1 MDMNLFALISFITAF
16 GSFLLSFL
24 VYSRDPKNKINFLFM
39 IFGVS
44 VTYLGITELGYR
56 LATNSS
62 TVFFWEK
69 IASFSPFAVALLY
82 HFIVYYTNNNKMYK
96 PVPLLIIAYFPA
108 GILSLVDVFMESPT
122 TAIGLFLGQ
131 TKGFKNSLWLQFD
144 MAWTTILLLLV
155 LYFSYNFLRICR
167 DREMKLQARFIT
179 FGLTIPILIALITE
193 VFLPVLGFD
202 IPEMTLLGF
211 AIADA
216 VIGFAIWKFQLF
228 KITPDSAANKI
239 ISTMTDALFLTDA
252 DGIIQE
258 SNNAV
263 GDLLDYKDL
272 DIRNHNIGEFFDTTR
287 AARRDLF
294 WETGENPDND
304 KGKFTDIEATL
315 ITRTSERIPVSLAVA
330 PLTDTKDNLKGYV
343 LIGRDIR
350 ERKASLDALE
360 RAREELEIKVRERTA
375 ELASANSRLVDELDQ
390 RLKVQ
395 DALSQEKER
404 LAVTLRSIGDG
415 VIATDTS
422 AKIVFLNYMAEKL
435 TGWSTGEAEGKKF
448 KEIFRIY
455 DEDTDE
461 QLPDPIE
468 QIIKTNSNIELSDKT
483 VLSARDGLRRRI
495 ADSGS
500 PIRNNQGVMI
510 GCVIVFRDIT
520 ERQKM
525 EEELRRAQKLESVGV
540 LAGGIAHDFNN
551 ILTGIINNLFLAKT
565 GMNTNQDAYR
575 LVNDAEE
582 AAFRASRLTQQLLT
596 FAKGGVPV
604 KKVYAIRPL
613 IEESIGFYLS
623 GSRVDYTL
631 EFAENLLSVEVD
643 RGQFEQVMSNLLI
656 NAEQAMPNGGTVE
669 VKTENRAFLVEGINH
684 DPFESS
690 RLLDLKPGYYVKIS
704 ISDNGPGI
712 PAEIINKIFDPYFS
726 TKEKGSGLGL
736 SIVYSIIKQHGGY
749 IAVDS
754 QPGKGS
760 VFAVYLPAS
769 NSDPVSET
777 KAISSQLSGKKA
789 HILIMDDEISIRN
802 SISELLKK
810 MGYEATVAREGR
822 EAIKLYA
829 DSLGTETQFDIVI
842 LDLTVPGGMGGEE
855 CMLHLR
861 KLNPDVCAIVSSG
874 YSNSSILSGHKV
886 LGFKDVLVKPY
897 RIEELTSK
905 INALL

>member
-1 MDMNLFALISFITAF
+1 MNLFALISFITAF
-16 GSFLLSFL
+16 GSLLLSFL
-24 VYSRDPKNKINFLFM
+24 VYSRDPKNKVNYLFM
-39 IFGVS
+39 FFGIS

-56 LATNSS
+56 LAANPSA
-62 TVFFWEK
+62 VLFWEK
-69 IASFSPFAVALLY
+69 IASFSPFAVALLF
-82 HFIVYYTNNNKMYK
+82 HFIVYYTNNKKVYQ
-96 PVPLLIIAYFPA
+96 PVPLLIIAYIPA
-108 GILSLVDVFMESPT
+108 AILSLVDVFVESPT

-131 TKGFKNSLWLQFD
+131 TKGFKNSIWLQFD
-144 MAWTTILLLLV
+144 MAWTTILLIMV
-155 LYFSYNFLRICR
+155 LYFSYNFLPSCR
-167 DREMKLQARFIT
+167 DRELKWQARFIT

-193 VFLPVLGFD
+193 MLLPVLGFD

-228 KITPDSAANKI
+228 KITPDTAANKI

-252 DGIIQE
+252 DGIIKE
-258 SNNAV
+258 SNRAA
-263 GDLLDYKDL
+263 GDLLDFSEA
-272 DIRNHNIGEFFDTTR
+272 DIRNHNIGDFFDTAG
-287 AARRDLF
+287 AASCGFF
-294 WETGENPDND
+294 WEAGENSNND

-315 ITRTSERIPVSLAVA
+315 ITRISERIPVSLAVA
-330 PLTDTKDNLKGYV
+330 PLTDAKENLKGYV
-343 LIGRDIR
+343 LIVRDIR
-350 ERKASLDALE
+350 ERKASLDE
-360 RAREELEIKVRERTA
+360 IKRAREELEIKVRERTA

-422 AKIVFLNYMAEKL
+422 AKIVFLNHMAEKL
-435 TGWSTGEAEGKKF
+435 TGWSTGEAEGKNF

-455 DEDTDE
+455 DGDTDE

-468 QIIKTNSNIELSDKT
+468 QIIATNSNIELSDKT
-483 VLSARDGLRRRI
+483 VLLTRDGLRRRI

-500 PIRNNQGVMI
+500 PIRNNQGLMI

-525 EEELRRAQKLESVGV
+525 EEELRRTQKLESVGV

-565 GMNTNQDAYR
+565 GMTTNQEAYR

-596 FAKGGVPV
+596 FSKGGAPV
-604 KKVYAIRPL
+604 KKVYAIRSL

-623 GSRVDYTL
+623 GSKVDYTL
-631 EFAENLLSVEVD
+631 RFAENLLPVEVD
-643 RGQFEQVMSNLLI
+643 RGQFDQVMSNLLI
-656 NAEQAMPNGGTVE
+656 NAEQAMPDGGTVE
-669 VKTENRAFLVEGINH
+669 VKTENRAFFVEGINH
-684 DPFESS
+684 DPYESS
-690 RLLDLKPGYYVKIS
+690 RLLDLKPGYYVKVS
-704 ISDNGPGI
+704 VSDNGPGI

-726 TKEKGSGLGL
+726 TKKNGSGLGL

-769 NSDPVSET
+769 DSDPVSEVEV
-777 KAISSQLSGKKA
+777 ISPRLPLKKA
-789 HILIMDDEISIRN
+789 RILIMDDEKLIRD
-802 SISELLKK
+802 SISELLQK
-810 MGYEATVAREGR
+810 MGYEVTVASEGR
-822 EAIKLYA
+822 EVIKLYA
-829 DSLGTETQFDIVI
+829 DSLGTEKEFDIVI

-874 YSNSSILSGHKV
+874 YSNSSILSGYKV
-886 LGFKDVLVKPY
+886 FGFKAVLVKPY
-897 RIEELTSK
+897 RIEDLTSK